1 MRQRIILA
9 LLFLVA
15 PFASATTR
23 TAATCSARDVQAQIK
38 HSTDGDTVILP
49 LNSSCT
55 WTTTVTVSKGITLN
69 LNGSTITMQN
79 VSPYGSLS
87 ITADTEASAFVTNG
101 KIIGGTSPGVG
112 PAAIQTATSLS
123 PLTKTFR
130 LYNLTLD
137 DGSPTTGTATIIRN
151 TGIGP
156 GLIDS
161 NTINT
166 HVCNDETIQNWGSGT
181 PLDGT
186 TWTTDVVPGSLNALY
201 IESNTY
207 NHIYVLTSNSCVTS
221 MVSNYYGARV
231 VIRYNQ
237 LNLGF
242 YIDAH
247 MGNSTTGTGARWWEV
262 YQNTFALPGTQPG
275 QPFHQGSYANFR
287 GGSGLVYNN
296 HSTGTPYQ
304 NVPPG
309 WSWGQLAGSS
319 DQQTGSWPLN
329 WQIGRG
335 INESY
340 SPSYAWGNDWQTT
353 VQVGLTNSGTSFP
366 SYVQVGPTLTSSTC
380 IANAT
385 TGHSASFCDGEN
397 VGSGAMPTLTRCQSA
412 ADLLAGCGTTPI
424 TYTYTPAPFPHPLRA
439 SRGSG
444 APITLTRNSPEGETS
459 R

>member
-1 MRQRIILA
+1 MRQWIILA

-23 TAATCSARDVQAQIK
+23 TAATCSAKDVQAQIK

-55 WTTTVTVSKGITLN
+55 WTTTVTVTKGITLN

-79 VSPYGSLS
+79 ISPYGSLS
-87 ITADTEASAFVTNG
+87 ITADTVASAFLTNG

-123 PLTKTFR
+123 PLTKAFR
-130 LYNLTLD
+130 IYNLTLD

-161 NTINT
+161 NTIST

-186 TWTTDVVPGSLNALY
+186 TWTTDVIPGSLNALY

-207 NHIYVLTSNSCVTS
+207 NHVYVLTSNSCVTS

-237 LNLGF
+237 LNLGY

-262 YQNTFALPGTQPG
+262 YENTFALPGTQPG

-287 GGSGLVYNN
+287 GGSGLFYNN

-309 WSWGQLAGSS
+309 WSFGQLGGSS
-319 DQQTGSWPLN
+319 DQQTRPWPLN

-335 INESY
+335 INQTF
-340 SPSYAWGNDWQTT
+340 SPPYAWGNDFLTT
-353 VQVGLTNSGTSFP
+353 GGGTSFP

-385 TGHSASFCDGEN
+385 TGHLANFCDGIN
-397 VGSGAMPTLTRCQSA
+397 VGPGAQPTLIRCESA
-412 ADLLAGCGTTPI
+412 ADVSTGCPV
-424 TYTYTPAPFPHPLRA
+424 TYTYVPAPFPHPLRA
-439 SRGSG
+439 AAGSG
-444 APITLTRNSPEGETS
+444 APITLTNAPDLSKR
-459 R
+459 